1 MPNRNLIKS
10 KLYISKLIMIVTI
23 SQIVAIICKADH
35 KITQLKNF
43 IQTIDMYEFDYYRS
57 KFVCKMSC
65 FFTIYKIISDVKFC
79 DYFIGDLP

>member
-1 MPNRNLIKS
+1 
-10 KLYISKLIMIVTI
+10 MIVTI

-43 IQTIDMYEFDYYRS
+43 IQTIDMYEFDYYRT

-79 DYFIGDLP
+79 DYFIDDLP